1 MTDDPYPAKTKVPAD
16 LLEYGRSVLAAQG
29 FSRLLGAELIRWDA
43 NGVELRLGARPD
55 LMQQYGFFHGGTI
68 AYLAD
73 NALTFA
79 AAAALGERIVTAEMK
94 INYLRPAI
102 GEFVTARAWLVHA
115 GRTQAVTRCDV
126 SVKKGNELRICAAA
140 QGTIARLAAEAPEK
154 LLPQN
159 ADHQHPD

>member
-1 MTDDPYPAKTKVPAD
+1 MTNDSGAIKTTVPAD
-16 LLEYGRSVLAAQG
+16 LLEYGRSVLASQA

-43 NGVELRLGARPD
+43 DGVELRLSSRPD
-55 LMQQYGFFHGGTI
+55 LMQQHGFFHGGTI

-126 SVKKGNELRICAAA
+126 SVVKGNELRICAAA
-140 QGTIARLAAEAPEK
+140 QGTIARLAAEAPEETPPSK
-154 LLPQN
+154 R
-159 ADHQHPD
+159 